1 MRVVI
6 LLLAILGLSAFVGC
20 QSKPMVVSESGSESE
35 GIKVHGDWTVEVTN
49 PDGSLATRKQ
59 FSNHITEE
67 GFGFLAALMTND
79 QSIVSRRINFLFD
92 PHIIHNHP
100 DGDLFCNDADS
111 LYAPA
116 TIPNVSSV
124 ISADQKGSIWS
135 VGCIVDLRRDQYR
148 HTTSTLQGGEIATIS
163 GSATINDSG
172 DASFV
177 TISQQDLLPR
187 IEVVVGQRISAT
199 VVYSFKN
206 SDRLRLN

>member
-135 VGCIVDLRRDQYR
+135 AGCTVSLEGDA
-148 HTTSTLQGGEIATIS
+148 TSTEIATIF
-163 GSATINDSG
+163 GKVTLVGG
-172 DASFV
+172 DTLANWVS
-177 TISQQDLLPR
+177 ISRQDLLPR
-187 IEVVVGQRISAT
+187 IEVVDGQYISAT
-199 VVYSFKN
+199 VVYSFN
-206 SDRLRLN
+206 